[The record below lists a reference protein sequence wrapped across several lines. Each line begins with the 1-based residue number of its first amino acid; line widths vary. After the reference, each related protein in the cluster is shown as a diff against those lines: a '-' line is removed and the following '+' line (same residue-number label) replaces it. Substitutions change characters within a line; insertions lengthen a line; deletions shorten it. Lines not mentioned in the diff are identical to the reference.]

1 MKQMTVRD
9 YGLNV
14 IKAIKYDLPQNF
26 DQLSVQEKFELIKD
40 VHTEQHG
47 SENANVQNGVYKK
60 LIQSMTDNFL
70 WLDSSTADIESSL
83 FEYISQNFA
92 LMWLSND
99 ATINIINTKFNKL
112 LGMIQTSL
120 IFSI

>member
-1 MKQMTVRD
+1 MTVRD